1 MSAPGKV
8 LLIGLDG
15 GTYKILEPFAKE
27 GLIPNL
33 ARLMDD
39 GASGI
44 LRSTV
49 PPISAP
55 AWATFQT
62 GKQPGK
68 HGLFNFFDLSEE
80 GYRTS
85 HDFRSSRVVN
95 HASIQSATIYDCLR
109 EGGKKVISINIPLT
123 YPTPEVDGCLISCWL
138 SPPGS
143 KEFTWPRSLADEI
156 PDYRVDQNFG
166 EGMYALTPTGKE
178 LDSDFLMDDLA
189 DILQK
194 RADAACQFM
203 VEKPW
208 DVCMIC
214 FTETDRLHHYLWRA
228 INPKHPEYNS
238 KKVAHERERFRQFY
252 RDLDVQVGRLME
264 TAGDGV
270 NTIVMS
276 DHGFDAP
283 PTRRYNLS
291 HWMVENG
298 WLVTTGKQPEKQ
310 AEKEA
315 EDSASLAPERG
326 GNNPLKSVGK
336 QLWKRLV
343 PPSLRDKVYSRMGY
357 VPTPQEVDWQATRA
371 WSFGVN
377 NNLGAICINV
387 RTGDGNGCVE
397 PGPETDELIN
407 RIADGL
413 KSLTDPA
420 SGRAVVQRVTR
431 REEAYTG
438 PYTTSFP
445 HLLVELDPD
454 FEADYESGFGFSNYR
469 IDPETIYPTGRGNH
483 RPEGICMAS
492 GPDISPGKKPEYGLD
507 CIMPTL
513 LHLLGVPVPDDVDGT
528 VMEAF
533 LTPEA
538 QGRKSSGGTGAVEH
552 KFAEPTQEDVEALQD
567 KLRELGYM

>member
-1 MSAPGKV
+1 M

-15 GTYKILEPFAKE
+15 GTYKVLEPFAKE

-39 GASGI
+39 GASGV

-80 GYRTS
+80 GYRSS
-85 HDFRSSRVVN
+85 HNFRSSRVVN
-95 HASIQSATIYDCLR
+95 HASIQSATVYDCLR
-109 EGGKKVISINIPLT
+109 EGGRKVISINIPLT
-123 YPTPEVDGCLISCWL
+123 YPTPEVEGCLISCWL
-138 SPPGS
+138 SPPDS

-166 EGMYALTPTGKE
+166 EGMYALTPKGKE
-178 LDSDFLMDDLA
+178 LDSGFLMDDLT

-194 RADAACQFM
+194 RADTACQLM
-203 VEKPW
+203 AEKPW
-208 DVCMIC
+208 DVTMIC

-228 INPKHPEYNS
+228 INPDYPGYGT
-238 KKVAHERERFRQFY
+238 KKGKEELTRFKAFY
-252 RDLDVQVGRLME
+252 TELDRQVGRLMDV
-264 TAGDGV
+264 AGKGV
-270 NTIVMS
+270 NTLVIS

-283 PTRRYNLS
+283 PNRRYNLS
-291 HWMVENG
+291 HWMRENG
-298 WLVTTGKQPEKQ
+298 WLVTTSNKPDSQVEKGS
-310 AEKEA
+310 EG
-315 EDSASLAPERG
+315 SATEPPKKTGS
-326 GNNPLKSVGK
+326 NPLKSVGK

-343 PPSLRDKVYSRMGY
+343 PPSLRDQIYSRVGY
-357 VPTPQEVDWQATRA
+357 VPTPHEVDWQKTRA
-371 WSFGVN
+371 WSFGVS

-387 RTGDGNGCVE
+387 RTDDGNGCVE
-397 PGPETDELIN
+397 PGPECDALVN

-413 KSLTDPA
+413 KSLTDPE
-420 SGRAVVQRVTR
+420 SGRAVVRRVTR
-431 REEAYTG
+431 REEAYEG
-438 PYTTSFP
+438 PYTELFP

-454 FEADYESGFGFSNYR
+454 FEADCESGFGFRDYR
-469 IDPETIYPTGRGNH
+469 IDPEVAYPNGRGNH

-513 LHLLGVPVPDDVDGT
+513 LHLLGVPVPDDVDGQ

-538 QGRKSSGGTGAVEH
+538 RDRKSSGGTGAVEH
-552 KFAEPTQEDVEALQD
+552 KFAEPSQEDVEALQD